1 MKLKY
6 YLRGLG
12 TGIIFS
18 AIIMLTAYLTT
29 GGYKLT
35 EEEIISRARDIGM
48 VFENELATSGDAD
61 AVVTDEETTE
71 ETTTE
76 KMTTEMTTEVTTTEE
91 TTTEVTTTEETTEND
106 GEYVTAEITVVGGM
120 GSQQVAQMLED
131 ADIIESAADF
141 DSYLNKNG
149 YSTKIEI
156 GKFKINSGMTYEE
169 IATILCTKQ

>member
-48 VFENELATSGDAD
+48 VFENELATSGYAD
-61 AVVTDEETTE
+61 AVVTDKVTTE

-76 KMTTEMTTEVTTTEE
+76 KMTTEETTTEE
-91 TTTEVTTTEETTEND
+91 TTTEETTTEETTENG